1 MSPICMHL
9 LQSSRAPFLN
19 NILNYWVHSCC
30 RHLWHLPVNVHQ
42 GCGQE
47 KLTIS
52 RLNPSIVNW
61 NWNQNTSISVI
72 SLWRYMKKTANVR
85 QIFSNSSENE
95 SKAVTLMQLWRSQII
110 GHCQFN
116 LPYQSNYCLKARG
129 GLPYEMGGDA
139 RRKIQ
144 ITPQSET
151 TSISVTFIWEP
162 PRGLKGLFILEFVHI
177 LTAFNLSYWVCVCI

>member
-1 MSPICMHL
+1 MHMHL

-47 KLTIS
+47 ILTIS

-95 SKAVTLMQLWRSQII
+95 SKAVTLMQLWPSQII
-110 GHCQFN
+110 GHWH

-129 GLPYEMGGDA
+129 E
-139 RRKIQ
+139 
-144 ITPQSET
+144 TPIWNGRGCSSKNSNYTPKVDQCACGSSVNWPLKE
-151 TSISVTFIWEP
+151 ISVWSVSGHFSVNFFLHSTKPYLNGQIQ
-162 PRGLKGLFILEFVHI
+162 
-177 LTAFNLSYWVCVCI
+177 